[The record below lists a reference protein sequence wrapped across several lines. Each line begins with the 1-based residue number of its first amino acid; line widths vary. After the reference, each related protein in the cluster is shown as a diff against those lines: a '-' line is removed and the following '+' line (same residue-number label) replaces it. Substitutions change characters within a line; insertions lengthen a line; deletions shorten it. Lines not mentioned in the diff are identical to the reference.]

1 MPTMAINF
9 SRSASQIIGQYYN
22 FLRFG
27 YSGFCEIQN
36 KTREVAMYI
45 SDIIEKTG
53 LFDIYNDGSHL
64 PIVCYKL
71 KDDAAYEDGSK
82 VEWNLYDLAD
92 RLMMHGWQVPAY
104 PLPANMES
112 VIIQRMVC
120 RVDLGYNLAEELM
133 KDFRTC
139 INELK
144 NAHIVC
150 NEEKEGAYGFTH

>member
-1 MPTMAINF
+1 
-9 SRSASQIIGQYYN
+9 
-22 FLRFG
+22 
-27 YSGFCEIQN
+27 
-36 KTREVAMYI
+36 MYI

-71 KDDAAYEDGSK
+71 KDDAAYEDGGK

-139 INELK
+139 SIRIQLQQYRCFQELDR
-144 NAHIVC
+144 
-150 NEEKEGAYGFTH
+150 ELFRS